1 MRPRAESEVQK
12 VHRDTTFS
20 ASARS
25 TRPSPVTVKPVRGRA
40 DRKEFIELPYR
51 LYRDDPM
58 WIPPLRSDIATLI
71 DPKKHPFHHHAKVEL
86 FLARDGAGKVVG
98 RIAAARNELHEQM
111 HNEPVGFFGFFE
123 TARDQAIVD
132 ALLDA
137 AGAWLAA
144 QGLTTMRGPASF
156 SLNEE
161 CGLLVEG
168 FDTPPMVMMA
178 HNPPWYADLLEGAG
192 MRKAKDL
199 LAYYRRYTEPPARLI
214 EFERVAKERY
224 DVTIRPFDKSKFAA
238 EVEAVRTLYNAAWEK
253 NWGFVPMTEAE
264 FNFIAK
270 QMKPIADF
278 DLVAFAYVR
287 GELAGFALA
296 LPDVNQ
302 ALKHMG
308 GRLLPI
314 GWAKGLW
321 HGRHIDAVRVLTLGV
336 LPKFRRTGAA
346 EMLYLYLMRTAT
358 RKGLKRAE
366 FSWILEDNFAIRT
379 PMENIDSSVYK
390 RYRLYDGALPRAG
403 R

>member
-1 MRPRAESEVQK
+1 MPAAAPLALGAATRIDVQ
-12 VHRDTTFS
+12 
-20 ASARS
+20 
-25 TRPSPVTVKPVRGRA
+25 PVRSAA
-40 DRKEFIELPYR
+40 DRRAFIELPYR
-51 LYRDDPM
+51 LYRDDPL
-58 WIPPLRSDIATLI
+58 WVPPLRGDVSELI
-71 DPKKHPFHHHAKVEL
+71 DPARHPFHEHAKVEL
-86 FLARDGAGKVVG
+86 FLARDAQGRVVG
-98 RIAAARNELHEQM
+98 RVAATRNDLHEKV
-111 HNEPVGFFGFFE
+111 HGGEPVGFFGFFE
-123 TARDQAIVD
+123 CERDPRIAA

-168 FDTPPMVMMA
+168 FDTSPMVMMP
-178 HNPPWYADLLEGAG
+178 HNPPWYAEVLEAAG

-199 LAYYRRYTEPPARLI
+199 LAYIRDYVEPPQRLLD
-214 EFERVAKERY
+214 FERVASERY
-224 DVTIRPFDKSKFAA
+224 HVTIRPFDKSKFAE
-238 EVEAVRTLYNAAWEK
+238 EVERIRTLYNAAWEA

-264 FNFIAK
+264 FNHIAK

-278 DLVAFAYVR
+278 DFVAFAYVR

-308 GRLLPI
+308 GRLLPF

-336 LPKFRRTGAA
+336 LPQYRRTGAA
-346 EMLYLYLMRTAT
+346 EMLYLYLMRTAV
-358 RKGLKRAE
+358 RKSLRRAE

-379 PMENIDSSVYK
+379 PMEKLGGRVYK
-390 RYRLYDGALPRAG
+390 RYRLYERAISG
-403 R
+403 STR

>member
-1 MRPRAESEVQK
+1 MRQSAEGGAQR
-12 VHRDTTFS
+12 VHGEASFS
-20 ASARS
+20 PSAHTSRHS
-25 TRPSPVTVKPVRGRA
+25 AVTVIPVRGKA
-40 DRKEFIELPYR
+40 ETKEFIELPYR

-58 WIPPLRSDIATLI
+58 WVPPLRSDIATLI
-71 DPKKHPFHHHAKVEL
+71 DPEKHPFHHHAKTEL
-86 FLARDGAGKVVG
+86 FLARNSAGKIVG
-98 RIAAARNELHEQM
+98 RIAAARNELHEQV

-123 TARDQAIVD
+123 TERDQAIVD

-178 HNPPWYADLLEGAG
+178 HNPPWYADLLEAAG

-199 LAYYRRYTEPPARLI
+199 LAYLRRYTEPPERLI
-214 EFERVAKERY
+214 EFERVASKRY
-224 DVTIRPFDKSKFAA
+224 EVTIRPFDKSKFAE

-278 DLVAFAYVR
+278 DFVAFAYVR

-366 FSWILEDNFAIRT
+366 FSWILEDNLAIRT

-390 RYRLYDGALPRAG
+390 TYRLYDRALPRPT

>member
-1 MRPRAESEVQK
+1 V
-12 VHRDTTFS
+12 
-20 ASARS
+20 RS
-25 TRPSPVTVKPVRGRA
+25 KA
-40 DRKEFIELPYR
+40 DRKAFIELPYR

-58 WIPPLRSDIATLI
+58 WVPPLRSDVATLI
-71 DPKKHPFHHHAKVEL
+71 DPTKHPFHHHAKVEL

-98 RIAAARNELHEQM
+98 RIAAARNDLHEQV
-111 HNEPVGFFGFFE
+111 HNESVGFFGFFE
-123 TARDQAIVD
+123 TERDQAIAD
-132 ALLDA
+132 SLLDA
-137 AGAWLAA
+137 AGAWLAE
-144 QGLTTMRGPASF
+144 QGLSTMRGPASF

-168 FDTPPMVMMA
+168 FDTPPMVMMS
-178 HNPPWYADLLEGAG
+178 HNPPWYAELLENAG

-199 LAYYRRYTEPPARLI
+199 LAYYREAADPPQRLLDFEKVAR
-214 EFERVAKERY
+214 ERY
-224 DVTIRPFDKSKFAA
+224 DVTIRPFDKSKFTE
-238 EVEAVRTLYNAAWEK
+238 EVERIRTLYNAAWEK

-287 GELAGFALA
+287 GELAGFTLA

-336 LPKFRRTGAA
+336 LPRFRGSGAA
-346 EMLYLYLMRTAT
+346 EMLYLYLLRTAPKKKMP
-358 RKGLKRAE
+358 RGE
-366 FSWILEDNFAIRT
+366 FSWMLEDNFAIRT
-379 PMENIDSSVYK
+379 PMERIGSRVYK
-390 RYRLYDGALPRAG
+390 RYRLYDRALPRAT